1 MSSSQKTKLHT
12 QQRSPFSAAFLS
24 NFSTYLSRRVVRLV
38 RRWDVFPTITWNWHN
53 VVGLILGLLNIG
65 LERVF
70 VDDGLVASRIVHLV
84 LKVGALAI
92 TKALMLTV
100 SLEHLANSIAKNPRA
115 HAVGAFPQRRSPRRV
130 KRLLLGPPLRR
141 LCRPFRLE
149 CLGRLP
155 VATVQPCASS
165 VSPTPAEV
173 FPLTRPS
180 CVLGTVSWLS
190 SGPGPRGNVHEPS
203 DFGPVVDRQLAG
215 CVEGHGGGGGRR
227 STWQPRRTAASEPRR
242 WRTT

>member
-1 MSSSQKTKLHT
+1 MHT
-12 QQRSPFSAAFLS
+12 QQRAPFFAAFLP
-24 NFSTYLSRRVVRLV
+24 NFSTYLSRRVLRLV
-38 RRWDVFPTITWNWHN
+38 RRWDVVPTITWNWHN
-53 VVGLILGLLNIG
+53 VVGLILGLSDIG

-92 TKALMLTV
+92 AKALMSTV
-100 SLEHLANSIAKNPRA
+100 PQERLANSIAKSPRA
-115 HAVGAFPQRRSPRRV
+115 HVVGTFPHPRSSRRV
-130 KRLLLGPPLRR
+130 KRLLLGCPSHR

-155 VATVQPCASS
+155 VATVQPCASP
-165 VSPTPAEV
+165 VAPTPAEV

-180 CVLGTVSWLS
+180 CVLGIVPWLT
-190 SGPGPRGNVHEPS
+190 SGPGPRGSVHEPS
-203 DFGPVVDRQLAG
+203 DFGPIVDRQLAG